1 MGADPWL
8 WAWIAIVFALL
19 CAIAI
24 LLDRVV
30 ER

>member
-8 WAWIAIVFALL
+8 WAWIAAVFALL
-19 CAIAI
+19 LAVAIF
-24 LLDRVV
+24 LDRVG